1 MSLFQDPGS
10 YVEIVYYRIRQRCRR
25 GLFARPFF
33 NEHDADFGRCYG
45 IRTSIDHHVVIFC
58 LRTAERVGFDIVVF
72 SGIQQHNTKRL
83 VQGCLSNI
91 AY

>member
-1 MSLFQDPGS
+1 MWKLCTVGS
-10 YVEIVYYRIRQRCRR
+10 GNVVAVDYLR
-25 GLFARPFF
+25 APFF

-58 LRTAERVGFDIVVF
+58 LRTAERDSFDIVVC

-91 AY
+91 AD